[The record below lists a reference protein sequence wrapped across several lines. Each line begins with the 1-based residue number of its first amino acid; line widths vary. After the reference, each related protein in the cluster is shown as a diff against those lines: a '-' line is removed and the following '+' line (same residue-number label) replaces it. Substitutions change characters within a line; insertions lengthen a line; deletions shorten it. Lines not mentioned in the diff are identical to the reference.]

1 MKESKVLL
9 PLSGVFVRSPYNY
22 DRNAASDESGINCQ
36 VDVVTG
42 EATPTLTKQSF
53 LEEVDINTIV
63 RRFNLT
69 GQLPVGVRMP
79 TYADFE
85 NVPTYQE
92 AMNAIAEANQSFMMM
107 PAEVRARFGNDAA
120 AFVEFCSDER
130 NREEAE
136 KLGLVPP
143 PPTPHCQT
151 SCGRE
156 GGYPPGAPERPSRAR
171 REVVSPASRAGKPLG
186 ALKPPSGGFFCTI
199 RY

>member
-143 PPTPHCQT
+143 PPPPTAKPVVDVKADTP
-151 SCGRE
+151 
-156 GGYPPGAPERPSRAR
+156 
-171 REVVSPASRAGKPLG
+171 PA
-186 ALKPPSGGFFCTI
+186 PPSAPQG
-199 RY
+199 RDVK